1 MQTRQKKRWEDQSL
15 TGIGRL
21 AARASRF
28 SDSAEKLSLDGTW
41 KFLYLDAP
49 EYSPK
54 GFEGKDYDTEKW
66 DSIEV
71 PSCWQIKGYDRMHYT
86 DVYYLFPLNP
96 PFVPSENPTGIY
108 KREFTIAPEWLKNR
122 TTLRFEGVDSAYDVW
137 VNGVHAG
144 YSKVSRLPAE
154 FDISSYIKEGSNN
167 LTVRV
172 YKWSDG
178 SYLEDQ
184 DMWWFSGIFRSVSL
198 LNTPQL
204 RIEDCRIQSGLE
216 DEYTTGV
223 FSAAVRLS
231 KAEGTLSWSLKD
243 QEGNPAA
250 EGRIMPET
258 EECSIEA
265 KLPKVHAWTAE
276 TPYLYTL
283 TLTLKGKDGSHQVSY
298 RTGFRTVEVKG
309 NVFTVNGKAILLNGV
324 NHHDYSPEGGRTVDP
339 EVLRQDIL
347 MMKRNNINAIRFSH
361 YPSIEAIYDFCDEYG
376 LYAIDEADLE
386 CHGFEWSHI
395 YDRITDDPEWE
406 AAYVDRAVR
415 MAARDYN
422 HPSII
427 MWSLGNESSF
437 GVNFKKEAEALRA
450 MDPSRLIHYEGDFEA
465 EIADVYSTMY
475 TWLEPLKKV
484 GESKGKHNKPHV
496 HCEYGHAMGNGP
508 GCLADYQ
515 KLYRTY
521 DRLQG
526 GFIWEWYDHGI
537 LHREEDGT
545 VTYRYGGNYGDF
557 PTNGNFCID
566 GLLMP
571 DRTPSPGL
579 LEYKQVIC
587 PVSVSR
593 VGSETDLY
601 AVKNYFD
608 FRSLAGIA
616 LECAVT
622 DGKREVSHIRIDNLT
637 AGPGGEELIRIPGT
651 VSELKENTD
660 YYLNVRVVEK
670 EASSYAA
677 AGHELGIFQFE
688 LPEKLVRYTERP
700 AGTLQIEETDTALFI
715 RAQGTEYIFDRVTGT
730 LSSMIRDGKKL
741 ISRGPIVTVDRAD
754 IDNDM
759 YKVYD
764 WNNKYFVSKGMEQLE
779 DLTVRRSKDSAA
791 VYIQKYFGCYT
802 QAWGFRLAYV
812 YTVHSDGCM
821 DVSLT
826 GTAIRNPEFEPEFL
840 PRIGV
845 ELYADRSLANV
856 SWYGLGPG
864 ENYSDSRQAAVMGI
878 YETDVEGMHT
888 NYVKP
893 QENGHR
899 ENVKWLALT
908 DSRDGLLIKAKKA
921 FGINVHDYTAESLRS
936 APHPKDIK
944 KEDFIVLNLD
954 YKQSGLG
961 SNSCGQGQTEEHR
974 TPIEDFALAFSLSF
988 VQREK
993 LLAEARTEYR

>member
-28 SDSAEKLSLDGTW
+28 SDSAEKLSLDGMW

-361 YPSIEAIYDFCDEYG
+361 
-376 LYAIDEADLE
+376 
-386 CHGFEWSHI
+386 
-395 YDRITDDPEWE
+395 
-406 AAYVDRAVR
+406 
-415 MAARDYN
+415 
-422 HPSII
+422 
-427 MWSLGNESSF
+427 
-437 GVNFKKEAEALRA
+437 
-450 MDPSRLIHYEGDFEA
+450 
-465 EIADVYSTMY
+465 
-475 TWLEPLKKV
+475 
-484 GESKGKHNKPHV
+484 
-496 HCEYGHAMGNGP
+496 
-508 GCLADYQ
+508 
-515 KLYRTY
+515 
-521 DRLQG
+521 
-526 GFIWEWYDHGI
+526 
-537 LHREEDGT
+537 
-545 VTYRYGGNYGDF
+545 
-557 PTNGNFCID
+557 
-566 GLLMP
+566 
-571 DRTPSPGL
+571 
-579 LEYKQVIC
+579 
-587 PVSVSR
+587 
-593 VGSETDLY
+593 
-601 AVKNYFD
+601 
-608 FRSLAGIA
+608 
-616 LECAVT
+616 
-622 DGKREVSHIRIDNLT
+622 
-637 AGPGGEELIRIPGT
+637 
-651 VSELKENTD
+651 
-660 YYLNVRVVEK
+660 
-670 EASSYAA
+670 
-677 AGHELGIFQFE
+677 
-688 LPEKLVRYTERP
+688 
-700 AGTLQIEETDTALFI
+700 
-715 RAQGTEYIFDRVTGT
+715 
-730 LSSMIRDGKKL
+730 
-741 ISRGPIVTVDRAD
+741 
-754 IDNDM
+754 
-759 YKVYD
+759 
-764 WNNKYFVSKGMEQLE
+764 
-779 DLTVRRSKDSAA
+779 
-791 VYIQKYFGCYT
+791 
-802 QAWGFRLAYV
+802 
-812 YTVHSDGCM
+812 
-821 DVSLT
+821 
-826 GTAIRNPEFEPEFL
+826 
-840 PRIGV
+840 
-845 ELYADRSLANV
+845 
-856 SWYGLGPG
+856 
-864 ENYSDSRQAAVMGI
+864 
-878 YETDVEGMHT
+878 
-888 NYVKP
+888 
-893 QENGHR
+893 
-899 ENVKWLALT
+899 
-908 DSRDGLLIKAKKA
+908 
-921 FGINVHDYTAESLRS
+921 
-936 APHPKDIK
+936 
-944 KEDFIVLNLD
+944 
-954 YKQSGLG
+954 
-961 SNSCGQGQTEEHR
+961 
-974 TPIEDFALAFSLSF
+974 
-988 VQREK
+988 
-993 LLAEARTEYR
+993 

>member
-28 SDSAEKLSLDGTW
+28 SDSAEKLSLDGMW

-243 QEGNPAA
+243 QEGNTAA

-465 EIADVYSTMY
+465 EITDVYSTMY

-515 KLYRTY
+515 KLYRTAY
-521 DRLQG
+521 LMSGNRADSEDILQET
-526 GFIWEWYDHGI
+526 FVTVY
-537 LHREEDGT
+537 LHRGELKNPMGIEKWIRKIL
-545 VTYRYGGNYGDF
+545 VRKAVK
-557 PTNGNFCID
+557 
-566 GLLMP
+566 LLK
-571 DRTPSPGL
+571 RKKQESSLEAL
-579 LEYKQVIC
+579 LE
-587 PVSVSR
+587 
-593 VGSETDLY
+593 D
-601 AVKNYFD
+601 
-608 FRSLAGIA
+608 
-616 LECAVT
+616 
-622 DGKREVSHIRIDNLT
+622 
-637 AGPGGEELIRIPGT
+637 
-651 VSELKENTD
+651 
-660 YYLNVRVVEK
+660 
-670 EASSYAA
+670 
-677 AGHELGIFQFE
+677 
-688 LPEKLVRYTERP
+688 
-700 AGTLQIEETDTALFI
+700 EETA
-715 RAQGTEYIFDRVTGT
+715 
-730 LSSMIRDGKKL
+730 
-741 ISRGPIVTVDRAD
+741 
-754 IDNDM
+754 
-759 YKVYD
+759 
-764 WNNKYFVSKGMEQLE
+764 SKERLLE
-779 DLTVRRSKDSAA
+779 DL
-791 VYIQKYFGCYT
+791 QG
-802 QAWGFRLAYV
+802 
-812 YTVHSDGCM
+812 
-821 DVSLT
+821 VS
-826 GTAIRNPEFEPEFL
+826 
-840 PRIGV
+840 
-845 ELYADRSLANV
+845 
-856 SWYGLGPG
+856 
-864 ENYSDSRQAAVMGI
+864 
-878 YETDVEGMHT
+878 
-888 NYVKP
+888 P
-893 QENGHR
+893 QERAIQGEQQRQMMKLIAGLPVKLRTVVILYYYEDCSIR
-899 ENVKWLALT
+899 E
-908 DSRDGLLIKAKKA
+908 I
-921 FGINVHDYTAESLRS
+921 
-936 APHPKDIK
+936 
-944 KEDFIVLNLD
+944 
-954 YKQSGLG
+954 
-961 SNSCGQGQTEEHR
+961 
-974 TPIEDFALAFSLSF
+974 
-988 VQREK
+988 
-993 LLAEARTEYR
+993 AEATGSLVGTVKSRLYQARKLIREGLE

>member
-1 MQTRQKKRWEDQSL
+1 M
-15 TGIGRL
+15 
-21 AARASRF
+21 
-28 SDSAEKLSLDGTW
+28 
-41 KFLYLDAP
+41 
-49 EYSPK
+49 
-54 GFEGKDYDTEKW
+54 
-66 DSIEV
+66 
-71 PSCWQIKGYDRMHYT
+71 
-86 DVYYLFPLNP
+86 
-96 PFVPSENPTGIY
+96 
-108 KREFTIAPEWLKNR
+108 
-122 TTLRFEGVDSAYDVW
+122 
-137 VNGVHAG
+137 
-144 YSKVSRLPAE
+144 
-154 FDISSYIKEGSNN
+154 
-167 LTVRV
+167 
-172 YKWSDG
+172 
-178 SYLEDQ
+178 
-184 DMWWFSGIFRSVSL
+184 
-198 LNTPQL
+198 
-204 RIEDCRIQSGLE
+204 
-216 DEYTTGV
+216 
-223 FSAAVRLS
+223 
-231 KAEGTLSWSLKD
+231 
-243 QEGNPAA
+243 
-250 EGRIMPET
+250 
-258 EECSIEA
+258 
-265 KLPKVHAWTAE
+265 
-276 TPYLYTL
+276 
-283 TLTLKGKDGSHQVSY
+283 
-298 RTGFRTVEVKG
+298 
-309 NVFTVNGKAILLNGV
+309 
-324 NHHDYSPEGGRTVDP
+324 
-339 EVLRQDIL
+339 
-347 MMKRNNINAIRFSH
+347 
-361 YPSIEAIYDFCDEYG
+361 
-376 LYAIDEADLE
+376 
-386 CHGFEWSHI
+386 
-395 YDRITDDPEWE
+395 
-406 AAYVDRAVR
+406 
-415 MAARDYN
+415 
-422 HPSII
+422 
-427 MWSLGNESSF
+427 
-437 GVNFKKEAEALRA
+437 
-450 MDPSRLIHYEGDFEA
+450 
-465 EIADVYSTMY
+465 
-475 TWLEPLKKV
+475 
-484 GESKGKHNKPHV
+484 
-496 HCEYGHAMGNGP
+496 
-508 GCLADYQ
+508 
-515 KLYRTY
+515 
-521 DRLQG
+521 
-526 GFIWEWYDHGI
+526 
-537 LHREEDGT
+537 
-545 VTYRYGGNYGDF
+545 
-557 PTNGNFCID
+557 
-566 GLLMP
+566 
-571 DRTPSPGL
+571 
-579 LEYKQVIC
+579 
-587 PVSVSR
+587 
-593 VGSETDLY
+593 
-601 AVKNYFD
+601 
-608 FRSLAGIA
+608 
-616 LECAVT
+616 
-622 DGKREVSHIRIDNLT
+622 
-637 AGPGGEELIRIPGT
+637 
-651 VSELKENTD
+651 
-660 YYLNVRVVEK
+660 NVRVVEK

-715 RAQGTEYIFDRVTGT
+715 RAQGTEYVFDRVTGT

-921 FGINVHDYTAESLRS
+921 FGINVHDYTTESLRS